1 MIYSF
6 GSGFSLE
13 SNDSKYLD
21 NIRDDIAYAHWN
33 GIEVTPLLVVS
44 RGSFSQP
51 GWRLRPDSS
60 LSTCEASLD
69 GRQPEFRLLCLRM
82 VRPPAQQDPRLPPA
96 HRTFNA
102 GDGWALW
109 RVKQPY

>member
-1 MIYSF
+1 MLSGVSLGKCERSDLPLKLTDNSKILYTLIQVGFEMMIYSF

-44 RGSFSQP
+44 RG
-51 GWRLRPDSS
+51 
-60 LSTCEASLD
+60 
-69 GRQPEFRLLCLRM
+69 
-82 VRPPAQQDPRLPPA
+82 
-96 HRTFNA
+96 
-102 GDGWALW
+102 
-109 RVKQPY
+109 

>member
-33 GIEVTPLLVVS
+33 GIEVTPLLVV
-44 RGSFSQP
+44 QEV
-51 GWRLRPDSS
+51 SS
-60 LSTCEASLD
+60 LNQVGGYDLI
-69 GRQPEFRLLCLRM
+69 
-82 VRPPAQQDPRLPPA
+82 
-96 HRTFNA
+96 
-102 GDGWALW
+102 ALSR
-109 RVKQPY
+109 RVKPAWMAVNQSSACFASGWFDHLLNRTLGFLQHTGLSMLETDGPYGG

>member
-1 MIYSF
+1 MQVGFEMMIYSF

-44 RGSFSQP
+44 RG
-51 GWRLRPDSS
+51 
-60 LSTCEASLD
+60 
-69 GRQPEFRLLCLRM
+69 
-82 VRPPAQQDPRLPPA
+82 
-96 HRTFNA
+96 
-102 GDGWALW
+102 
-109 RVKQPY
+109 